1 MHRERLDRAVR
12 HARTLTEQ
20 VVRELFADRATQLAA
35 AISYYALFA
44 IFPIVILAVAGFSL
58 VLGEQQARQDV
69 LDFLTRNLPVTQ
81 QSGRQ
86 DLSDLLAGVTQNT
99 EAFGIVG
106 VLGLLFSASGL
117 MGALRNAVNTA
128 WDLEDRRPPLQGKLL
143 DLLLV
148 LAIGVVIGLS
158 LAGSLVTRAV
168 ESLSGDVSAAIGS
181 GVFDLATRALPLA
194 IAFAGFLLIYRVVP
208 ATSVRWRDAGL
219 GALVATVGYAATKV
233 GFGAYLN
240 SVADYGAVYGSLGAI
255 VAFVFFVYLNANVF
269 VLGAEVASEWPR
281 VRRGDYD
288 RPDEQEDG
296 DGAPWWRSLLG
307 ALRGLAV
314 RDDERD
320 DGASGDERAD
330 GGRR

>member
-1 MHRERLDRAVR
+1 MRRERLHRAARHAGQLAEHAVR
-12 HARTLTEQ
+12 AF
-20 VVRELFADRATQLAA
+20 FADRATQLAA

-58 VLGEQQARQDV
+58 VLGEATARHDV

-86 DLSDLLAGVTQNT
+86 DLSDLLGGVTQNT

-117 MGALRNAVNTA
+117 MGGLRNAVNTA
-128 WDLEDRRPPLQGKLL
+128 WQVEDRRPPLHGKLL
-143 DLLLV
+143 DVVLV
-148 LAIGVVIGLS
+148 LGIGALIAAS

-168 ESLSGDVSAAIGS
+168 QSLSSDVSQALGA
-181 GVFDLATRALPLA
+181 GVFGLATRALPLA
-194 IAFAGFLLIYRVVP
+194 IAFAGFLLLYRVVP
-208 ATSVRWRDAGL
+208 ATAVRWRDAAV
-219 GALVATVGYAATKV
+219 GALVATAGYAATKV

-240 SVADYGAVYGSLGAI
+240 GVADYGAVYGSLGAV

-269 VLGAEVASEWPR
+269 VLGAEVASEWPA
-281 VRRGDYD
+281 VQRGAHDV
-288 RPDEQEDG
+288 PHAEED
-296 DGAPWWRSLLG
+296 DDTPWWRGLLR

-314 RDDERD
+314 RDDEQGD
-320 DGASGDERAD
+320 DERAD